1 MSHDTQEDRRSSSVA
16 VKPPTHTRAGHG
28 DADAAEGAERSR
40 QSRAL
45 RGDRLPSAELERAAL
60 GTGGKS
66 SDRRLSPCG
75 AAGSPHRPPPVLP
88 VFTLRCDPVRL
99 FCEGLL
105 CAWLRRR
112 VVPKPEPSLPP
123 LTERVFCQGERG
135 RRASD
140 RSERDGVTGGWRH
153 RR

>member
-75 AAGSPHRPPPVLP
+75 AAGSPPAPPPSFLSSLFDAILFV
-88 VFTLRCDPVRL
+88 CSVRAY
-99 FCEGLL
+99 C
-105 CAWLRRR
+105 
-112 VVPKPEPSLPP
+112 VPGSGDEWCPSQSLPCP
-123 LTERVFCQGERG
+123 RSRSACSVKGSEAGGPRTG
-135 RRASD
+135 AS
-140 RSERDGVTGGWRH
+140 ETG
-153 RR
+153 

>member
-60 GTGGKS
+60 GTPLALWCRGV
-66 SDRRLSPCG
+66 P
-75 AAGSPHRPPPVLP
+75 PRPPPSFLSSLFDAILFV
-88 VFTLRCDPVRL
+88 CSVRAY
-99 FCEGLL
+99 C
-105 CAWLRRR
+105 
-112 VVPKPEPSLPP
+112 VPGSGDEWCPSQSLPCP
-123 LTERVFCQGERG
+123 RSRSACSVKGSKAGGPRTG
-135 RRASD
+135 AS
-140 RSERDGVTGGWRH
+140 ETG
-153 RR
+153 

>member
-1 MSHDTQEDRRSSSVA
+1 MSHDTQEDRRSSRVA

-60 GTGGKS
+60 GTPLALWCRGV
-66 SDRRLSPCG
+66 P
-75 AAGSPHRPPPVLP
+75 PRPPPVLP

>member
-1 MSHDTQEDRRSSSVA
+1 MSHDTQEYRRSSSVA
-16 VKPPTHTRAGHG
+16 VKPPTHTHAGHG

-75 AAGSPHRPPPVLP
+75 VARVPPAVLP

-123 LTERVFCQGERG
+123 LTECAFCQGERA